1 MWLLKISDPPPPQI
15 FFSLELSCGVI
26 KGVGL
31 ALMAEEKWKEK
42 KNKKEKEKGTGLG
55 LVWGKVPIN
64 ILKE

>member
-1 MWLLKISDPPPPQI
+1 MWLLKISDTPPPF

-42 KNKKEKEKGTGLG
+42 RKKKKKREMGWVGCG
-55 LVWGKVPIN
+55 ASCQ
-64 ILKE
+64 